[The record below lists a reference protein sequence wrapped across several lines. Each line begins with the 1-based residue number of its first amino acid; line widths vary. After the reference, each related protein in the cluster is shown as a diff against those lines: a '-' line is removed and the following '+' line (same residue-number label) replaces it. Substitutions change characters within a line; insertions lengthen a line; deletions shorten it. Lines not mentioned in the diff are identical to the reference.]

1 MALEHFWRIIFFFTR
16 FSNLKQCKSNS
27 HVSPI
32 QDLEPRHG
40 TPMDRQPG
48 TFPAA
53 STHTFLTRPFSLDWD
68 DTLSDQ
74 KYREK
79 WCHIGVTCSCY
90 SSLWVAGTSKLDC
103 GHFAPMTSHESSKT
117 SIDYTVLFYV
127 SARPR
132 LGLCCKEQHKTLCVS
147 PKGLTDLQA
156 CIVFHV
162 FWDSQDTKKKQNNV
176 WIICIMLRSIKNAK
190 SSLWAAI
197 SSKRTPHN
205 RWWPPGIGR
214 FFPNCHSSQVPRDRK
229 QRCRR
234 Q

>member
-1 MALEHFWRIIFFFTR
+1 
-16 FSNLKQCKSNS
+16 
-27 HVSPI
+27 
-32 QDLEPRHG
+32 
-40 TPMDRQPG
+40 MDRQPG

-53 STHTFLTRPFSLDWD
+53 STHTFLTRHSIPFHSIETTPWA
-68 DTLSDQ
+68 TKSTG
-74 KYREK
+74 KS
-79 WCHIGVTCSCY
+79 GVTLVSPAPATPLCE
-90 SSLWVAGTSKLDC
+90 LQEQANWIVVTS
-103 GHFAPMTSHESSKT
+103 PMTSHESSKT
-117 SIDYTVLFYV
+117 SIDYTVFFYV

-190 SSLWAAI
+190 SWLWAAI